1 MEGHSI
7 LNLLNHFVILPYC
20 YICMPFGPSAIP
32 SICRTVILPFCHSAY
47 LHAVLCFCHSVILL
61 FCMYGG
67 REGPFH
73 SAILPSCHP
82 ANLPFF
88 HSAIL
93 PFFYSSIL
101 PFCHSAILPFIL
113 CACAIMHTCY
123 HAHAQLCTRRLRC
136 GCKSLVA
143 SCFVVVCCLLK
154 RAASGETQEER
165 HSC

>member
-1 MEGHSI
+1 MFLSVCRDVLTAIKKCTLQLGIKLSTTAVHHG
-7 LNLLNHFVILPYC
+7 LLRWPRR
-20 YICMPFGPSAIP
+20 AI
-32 SICRTVILPFCHSAY
+32 PFCHPA
-47 LHAVLCFCHSVILL
+47 ILL
-61 FCMYGG
+61 
-67 REGPFH
+67 
-73 SAILPSCHP
+73 SCH
-82 ANLPFF
+82 
-88 HSAIL
+88 
-93 PFFYSSIL
+93 SSIL
-101 PFCHSAILPFIL
+101 PFCHPAILLFFHSAILPFIL

>member
-1 MEGHSI
+1 MYVHTCVEGQNVFCLRAWGSWCNHSSRC
-7 LNLLNHFVILPYC
+7 LQFQL
-20 YICMPFGPSAIP
+20 
-32 SICRTVILPFCHSAY
+32 
-47 LHAVLCFCHSVILL
+47 
-61 FCMYGG
+61 YGG

-73 SAILPSCHP
+73 SAILPIFHSSILPSCHP
-82 ANLPFF
+82 AILLFF
-88 HSAIL
+88 HSA
-93 PFFYSSIL
+93 IL